1 VVIVVVL
8 SAQVQVVNQCEL
20 GVLTREQVVA
30 VVEQYPELQIRL
42 AMFAR
47 TGKKFSEKGRKKQQ
61 VSRMNCIPNH
71 QGNLTAHT
79 HRNTQ
84 S

>member
-1 VVIVVVL
+1 MVIVVVL

-61 VSRMNCIPNH
+61 VSSGKRMA
-71 QGNLTAHT
+71 TTVA
-79 HRNTQ
+79 